1 LRDVEYQVGECM
13 KQSRLNTALVI
24 VCMLSFSAAVFAKGS
39 GGGHG
44 SGGHG
49 SGGRASGGSGRTG
62 GRASTGSAGSS
73 AGRGAGG
80 TSAAGASR
88 SAPTTRTGQSSGR
101 RTSGG
106 TVVGTA
112 VPRAT
117 SPFAVSPLFY
127 STLRFPGY
135 AGLGWGYGGL
145 GLLYDPLWSP
155 YGFGYSSFGF
165 YSGYGR
171 SYTGG
176 GYAADPFTAFG
187 PTGSVRLNV
196 EPRDADVYVDGY
208 YAGIVDDFDGH
219 FQHLDLVPGP
229 HHIEISAPG
238 YQPLVVDVT
247 IQPHHKIEYRSAL
260 TRSLP

>member
-1 LRDVEYQVGECM
+1 MRQA
-13 KQSRLNTALVI
+13 RLDTALVI
-24 VCMLSFSAAVFAKGS
+24 VFSLSIAGSVYARGS

-44 SGGHG
+44 GSGHGSGGHASGGHG

-62 GRASTGSAGSS
+62 GRATGSTGSA
-73 AGRGAGG
+73 AGRRAGG
-80 TSAAGASR
+80 TSAAGASG
-88 SAPTTRTGQSSGR
+88 SAPKTRIDQSSGR

-127 STLRFPGY
+127 STLGFRRY

-145 GLLYDPLWSP
+145 GLLYDPFWSP

-171 SYTGG
+171 SYAGS
-176 GYAADPFTAFG
+176 GYAADPFNAFG
-187 PTGSVRLNV
+187 PTGAIRLNV

-208 YAGIVDDFDGH
+208 YAGVVDDFDGH

-229 HHIEISAPG
+229 HHIEITAAG
-238 YQPLVVDVT
+238 YQVLQIDIT
-247 IQPHHKIEYRSAL
+247 IQAHHKIEYRGTL
-260 TRSLP
+260 TRSVP